1 MDTHGFPRRKIM
13 SGHSKWATIKH
24 KKAKTDAARGK
35 AFSRTIREITTAARV
50 GGGDPDANP
59 RLRTA
64 MESAKSMN
72 MPADNIERA
81 IKKGTGELPGVS
93 YEEVTYEGYGS
104 SGVAVLVQALTD
116 NKNRST
122 ASVRHVFDKYGGS
135 MGAAGCVAWQF
146 KPRGLIVIPR
156 DRADEDTVLAAAL
169 EAGADDVQTDET
181 GYSVVTSP
189 ASFEAVKRQL
199 REAGVGWLSAELTQI
214 ASNTVLLDENGAKKV
229 LRLIEMLE
237 ELDEV
242 QNVYANF
249 DIPDE
254 VLEKVSGE

>member
-1 MDTHGFPRRKIM
+1 V

-35 AFSRTIREITTAARV
+35 AFSKLIREITTAARV
-50 GGGDPDANP
+50 GGGDLEANP

-64 MESAKSMN
+64 VESAKAIN

-81 IKKGTGELPGVS
+81 VKKGTGELPGVS
-93 YEEVTYEGYGS
+93 YEEVTYEGYAPG
-104 SGVAVLVQALTD
+104 GVALLVLALTD

-122 ASVRHVFDKYGGS
+122 AAVRHVFDKYGGS

-146 KPRGLIVIPR
+146 KPKGVIVIPKSQ
-156 DRADEDTVLAAAL
+156 ADEDTVLTLAL
-169 EAGADDVQTDET
+169 DAGAEDVQSDEAGFT
-181 GYSVVTSP
+181 VTTTIDG
-189 ASFEAVKRQL
+189 FEAVKAKFK
-199 REAGVGWLSAELTQI
+199 EASVEWLSAAINQVPD
-214 ASNTVLLDENGAKKV
+214 NTVPVGEKDAGKV
-229 LRLIEMLE
+229 LKLIDQLE

-242 QNVYANF
+242 QDVYANF

-254 VLEKVSGE
+254 VFERVSQD